1 VLQIISGKFFNSDE
15 RHVHEGKGILYSN
28 CSWGAPIKTS
38 IGILEPVDYS
48 GDISGFVFNYK
59 NQIEKGGVLVRC
71 GDDEILEQF
80 KLICSFG
87 LKSYFSEYREQV
99 MKTCSTI
106 KSKNTQGYPASQFLS
121 DRVLL
126 KKNLSG
132 SEVQRF
138 VKLTNKIISLDRKS
152 YKKVINSLR
161 TLSDVVETV
170 TYNIDLAY
178 SMIVYCLE
186 SLSQNV
192 SYPRSSW
199 DDWDKNSKS
208 KLEKIL
214 AEVPEKTSD
223 DLKRVLL
230 EDKHFKLQQR
240 YISFVKQNLSEGFY
254 INEADGI
261 QIPLRGGQL
270 EKSLSN
276 TYQMRSKFVHSLQP
290 IQDQIRHPVIGKND
304 VFTFSENPYLTFSGL
319 FRLASH
325 VVENYIF
332 SLASNERENF
342 NYRQDLPGIMTMEM
356 APQYWIWRDESFNG
370 KTVNQRLG
378 AFLGQLESGQPVTE
392 LTKVMAKIK
401 RVFSQTPVNQR
412 APMLY
417 LFWVYNFILQEDLRT
432 PGWESFVSKH
442 EEYFSEVRFENIAVR
457 VVTDVEVPWSLYEC
471 IKEYKKYSKNR
482 HKAGHLS
489 LTPLTEAS
497 ILCSIAN
504 KAKYEGAGRE
514 YYWLINT
521 ALSELSGKRE
531 VQAFL
536 YKKMLNFEEINTRG
550 LIEWNRA
557 KEDETSEIA

>member
-1 VLQIISGKFFNSDE
+1 MLQIISGKFFTSDD
-15 RHVHEGKGILYSN
+15 RYVYEGKGILYSN
-28 CSWGAPIKTS
+28 CSCIVPIETS

-59 NQIEKGGVLVRC
+59 NQIEKNGIIVRC

-99 MKTCSTI
+99 IKICSTI

-121 DRVLL
+121 DKVLL
-126 KKNLSG
+126 KRDINNSDV
-132 SEVQRF
+132 EHF

-152 YKKVINSLR
+152 YKKIINSLR
-161 TLSDVVETV
+161 TLSDVVEIV
-170 TYNIDLAY
+170 AYNIDLAY

-192 SYPRSSW
+192 DYPSSSW
-199 DDWDKNSKS
+199 DDWDKDSKF

-214 AEVPEKTSD
+214 ASVPDKTSD
-223 DLKRVLL
+223 DIKTVLL

-240 YISFVKQNLSEGFY
+240 YISFVKENLSESFY
-254 INEADGI
+254 ISEADGI
-261 QIPLRGGQL
+261 QMPLRGGQL
-270 EKSLSN
+270 EKALSN
-276 TYQMRSKFVHSLQP
+276 TYQIRSKFVHSLQP
-290 IQDQIRHPVIGKND
+290 IQDQIRYPIVGKHD
-304 VFTFSENPYLTFSGL
+304 VFTFSGNPYLTFSGL

-325 VVENYIF
+325 VVESYIF
-332 SLASNERENF
+332 SLASNERESF
-342 NYRQDLPGIMTMEM
+342 NYKQDLPGIMTLEM
-356 APQYWIWRDESFNG
+356 APQYWIWKDKSYNG
-370 KTVNQRLG
+370 KTANQRLG
-378 AFLGQLESGQPVTE
+378 AFLGQLESGQPVTR
-392 LTKVMAKIK
+392 LTKVMIKIK
-401 RVFSQTPVNQR
+401 KIFSQTPESQR

-417 LFWVYNFILQEDLRT
+417 LFWIYNFVLQEDLRT

-442 EEYFSEVRFENIAVR
+442 DEYFHEIRFENIAVR
-457 VVTDVEVPWSLYEC
+457 VVVGAEVPWSLYVC
-471 IKEYKKYSKNR
+471 IREYKKYSKNR
-482 HKAGHLS
+482 HKDGHLS

-504 KAKYEGAGRE
+504 KAKHEGAGRE

-521 ALSELSGKRE
+521 ALLELSGKSE

-536 YKKMLNFEEINTRG
+536 YKKMLSFEEIKTIE
-550 LIEWNRA
+550 LIKWSRVE
-557 KEDETSEIA
+557 KDEIG